1 MLSLS
6 QTSNSLFCIE
16 WIPSESGPQVIQYKK
31 ISYKPK
37 NYVDFLDSIFKSFK
51 VENSDPVNKNLT
63 LSLDLDNIFI
73 TSFKYTQE
81 IPLDEKIKWYEK
93 YFLGNYILDNYDIYY
108 YPIHGSSN
116 EVMVIYIS
124 RHIKNNILE
133 SCRKYGYDLKHLTL
147 DMFSANHSV
156 HIYNSSLNDS
166 YILWKIG
173 KGNNHHLL
181 YYDKANLECY
191 LRLKCGKKIECIQ
204 SIGSNNIKKQ
214 LISVVSSFMLEN
226 IKNVNS
232 DFYDKIYL
240 YQSKS
245 NFQLLEK
252 IYNQNTNK
260 IIIMDIGKKFLNKS
274 SKRKNNY
281 HLLGYNENGNS
292 LRGIDV

>member
-6 QTSNSLFCIE
+6 QTSNSLLCIE

-31 ISYKPK
+31 ISYKSK
-37 NYVDFLDSIFKSFK
+37 NYIDFLGSIFKNFK
-51 VENSDPVNKNLT
+51 VKNSDSINKNLT
-63 LSLDLDNIFI
+63 LSLDLDNVCI
-73 TSFKYTQE
+73 TSFKYSSQIT
-81 IPLDEKIKWYEK
+81 LDEKIQWYEK
-93 YFLGNYILDNYDIYY
+93 NFLGNYILDNYDIYY
-108 YPIHGSSN
+108 YPMHGSCN

-124 RHIKNNILE
+124 RHIKNNILA
-133 SCRKYGYDLKHLTL
+133 CCNKYGYDLKHLTV
-147 DMFSANHSV
+147 DIFSANHSV
-156 HIYNSSLNDS
+156 HIYNPSLNDC

-173 KGNNHHLL
+173 KGNHHHLL
-181 YYDKANLECY
+181 YYDKENLKSY

-204 SIGSNNIKKQ
+204 FIGSNKVKKQ
-214 LISVVSSFMLEN
+214 LISVVSNFMLEN
-226 IKNVNS
+226 TKNVNN

-252 IYNQNTNK
+252 IYKQDTNK
-260 IIIMDIGKKFLNKS
+260 IIIMDIGRKFLNKS